1 MITLIVALALAAPNP
16 GAIAA
21 PRHAFAACLR
31 SFETNQLAAKV
42 DPAAALRVQRN
53 GETGA
58 LTPAQRSLIEQR
70 RGETG
75 AAAAAAVDA
84 LTADDFLASVGFRRE
99 HSGLGPNK
107 VIAGPAIGNGAMVW
121 LGTNPGP
128 AGKLS
133 TDPVQARQADQG
145 VGHDDQPG
153 GDQLARQQCAEER
166 VQRVVSVQQ
175 QRALGGEDVT
185 KRAIAVRHQE

>member
-1 MITLIVALALAAPNP
+1 MQATSTPALAQPKPNAF
-16 GAIAA
+16 GAILGAGILAVGITAGALIGVNLPQAA
-21 PRHAFAACLR
+21 DAP
-31 SFETNQLAAKV
+31 TAKV

-128 AGKLS
+128 AGKL
-133 TDPVQARQADQG
+133 AD
-145 VGHDDQPG
+145 DDMSEFNGYGLSQPDADETAKRG
-153 GDQLARQQCAEER
+153 LAHR
-166 VQRVVSVQQ
+166 
-175 QRALGGEDVT
+175 
-185 KRAIAVRHQE
+185 